1 MTEEV
6 EALER
11 KLFLEETALD
21 VTDERCNFLDRNL
34 RWGYVRQENF
44 SIAPG
49 SLRCLFLLG
58 PVGSSLPVHRF
69 GETFGYLCR
78 EILLECQILLYG
90 WIRERARCSLSRVL
104 IGYPSEQD
112 MGPSCRL
119 GISRVGP
126 ARKSF
131 LFGHLINPLLTKPV
145 WSRWLYIGLVLFCIF
160 IDLHFVCSIKTYIKK
175 SSRLDRLAWS
185 RTHIN
190 VQSRD
195 RMTVSGFTLGFGK
208 FANKK
213 SVQTKKCKVFHCWH
227 FHLGKVLQG
236 LLYLTMGV
244 WPPSCQNFKMVP
256 FHVITTWRDMAGNSR
271 WVVATSNGFDGI

>member
-1 MTEEV
+1 MYQPDLRPEPRDGKECKTIEMTEEV

-21 VTDERCNFLDRNL
+21 VTNERCNFLDRNL
-34 RWGYVRQENF
+34 RWGCVRQENF

-49 SLRCLFLLG
+49 SLRCPFLLG

-90 WIRERARCSLSRVL
+90 WIRERARCSVSRVL

-112 MGPSCRL
+112 ISPSCRL

-131 LFGHLINPLLTKPV
+131 LFGHLINPLLTKLV

-160 IDLHFVCSIKTYIKK
+160 IDLHFVCSIKT
-175 SSRLDRLAWS
+175 
-185 RTHIN
+185 
-190 VQSRD
+190 
-195 RMTVSGFTLGFGK
+195 
-208 FANKK
+208 
-213 SVQTKKCKVFHCWH
+213 
-227 FHLGKVLQG
+227 
-236 LLYLTMGV
+236 
-244 WPPSCQNFKMVP
+244 
-256 FHVITTWRDMAGNSR
+256 
-271 WVVATSNGFDGI
+271 